1 MVVMGGALTPT
12 RHLHDRLGCLR
23 SSTPAASLRVL
34 RELRRR
40 LTPPR
45 LRDEHLEVFD
55 RHSIQSYKDSLS
67 CHRGSILQRDNRLKR
82 AQRAQWNQPVVVSQR
97 IHQ

>member
-1 MVVMGGALTPT
+1 MDVMSGALTPA
-12 RHLHDRLGCLR
+12 RHLHGRLGGLR
-23 SSTPAASLRVL
+23 SSTSAASLRVL

-45 LRDEHLEVFD
+45 LRDEHLEIFD
-55 RHSIQSYKDSLS
+55 CHSIKSYEDSLS